1 MESIENS
8 LKESS
13 DFHRYYVNDD
23 TSSSTLSFG
32 TNASGTTVDPVIK
45 NESPDIEKSVLSW
58 EDIKWKPQKGRDFPS
73 LSEYQPVFFNNLVKV
88 ENFLYTDIPQVN
100 ISLQFSNRVE
110 NLIIHNSLF
119 RRFIT
124 QIEKGLNKF
133 IEYEK
138 VSLKNT
144 IFFEEDWEIPN
155 YEKLVLS
162 LDFQGIPFD
171 REMVMWKKMNDLV
184 YGGFNLMILSSPSEE
199 DARRIRELKR
209 KFFIKLKM

>member
-8 LKESS
+8 LQESS

-32 TNASGTTVDPVIK
+32 TNASGTAVDPVIE
-45 NESPDIEKSVLSW
+45 NESPDIEKSIVSW
-58 EDIKWKPQKGRDFPS
+58 EDTKWKLQKGRDFPS
-73 LSEYQPVFFNNLVKV
+73 ISENQPVFFNNLIKV
-88 ENFLYTDIPQVN
+88 ENFLYTDIPQVD

-110 NLIIHNSLF
+110 NLIIHNPLF

-138 VSLKNT
+138 LSLKNT

-155 YEKLVLS
+155 FEKLVLS